1 MFFLSQNSRWC
12 FDPLALFFL
21 GVIALVSLPSFLFSA
36 GYLRMQFSR
45 RRSFLAMG
53 LTILFVLSMA
63 AVVASANLILF
74 LFAWEFMS
82 LVSYFLV
89 VFEHEHEA
97 SVKAGMIYLVMTHV
111 GTAFLLAAFLLMHA
125 QTGRGISRDPRRG
138 SRVLPRPEK
147 HSFRS
152 SSGGFGTKAGI
163 VPVHIWLPYAHPQA
177 PAPVSSI
184 MSAP

>member
-21 GVIALVSLPSFLFSA
+21 GVIVVVSLPSLLFSA
-36 GYLRMQFSR
+36 GYLRRQFSR
-45 RRSFLAMG
+45 RRTALATG
-53 LTILFVLSMA
+53 LTALFVISMA

-97 SVKAGMIYLVMTHV
+97 SVKAGTIYLVMTHV

-125 QTGRGISRDPRRG
+125 QAGTWDFEGIRTAAPHSRL
-138 SRVLPRPEK
+138 V
-147 HSFRS
+147 
-152 SSGGFGTKAGI
+152 
-163 VPVHIWLPYAHPQA
+163 
-177 PAPVSSI
+177 
-184 MSAP
+184 